1 MNNTD
6 RRNRRKTLTAD
17 VIERVQ
23 SAIQEELEAAPQS
36 LTEERREAIEE
47 QVLAHTRLLLD
58 ALSVDEMLS
67 EGALFSHIANARFDV
82 SRLIHQQRP

>member
-23 SAIQEELEAAPQS
+23 SAIQEELEVVPLS
-36 LTEERREAIEE
+36 LTEEA
-47 QVLAHTRLLLD
+47 AMKSK
-58 ALSVDEMLS
+58 AK
-67 EGALFSHIANARFDV
+67 F
-82 SRLIHQQRP
+82 